1 MKKLGNDMMQK
12 WIASL
17 SLILFLFLIVFQSA
31 FANDD
36 CACHPFVNPHSQQ
49 YIIGYGSLI
58 ETTSKNAT
66 DPHSGI
72 NKPVWVD
79 HYQRGWFS
87 KGLSDG
93 FSTTYLGVIKNK
105 HARFNGTI
113 FNLPANSFK
122 NYDAR
127 EKYYCRV
134 LVTPHDIHLLT
145 GKKLPLGQFWIYE
158 LKPDLLAP
166 PSARYPIV
174 ESYVDIFLAGCF
186 EIEEKYHLKNFAAA
200 CVNTTSDWSLNWVN
214 DRIYPRRPSLYQ
226 PRALMIDKLLQQ
238 QIPQFFQQIKLES
251 YAA

>member
-1 MKKLGNDMMQK
+1 MST
-12 WIASL
+12 WIAKLNIIFFIL
-17 SLILFLFLIVFQSA
+17 SFSQMALA
-31 FANDD
+31 KEN
-36 CACHPFVNPHSQQ
+36 CPCHPLVNPNQSQ
-49 YIIGYGSLI
+49 YLIAYGSLI
-58 ETTSKNAT
+58 ETASKNST
-66 DPHSGI
+66 DPRSGI

>member
-1 MKKLGNDMMQK
+1 MPLVLGIKLNLIHQFESLECIQKGLEIQAIQNKVQSYFLTMKKLGNDMLQK

-93 FSTTYLGVIKNK
+93 FSTTYLGVIKSK

-113 FNLPANSFK
+113 F
-122 NYDAR
+122 
-127 EKYYCRV
+127 KY
-134 LVTPHDIHLLT
+134 
-145 GKKLPLGQFWIYE
+145 
-158 LKPDLLAP
+158 
-166 PSARYPIV
+166 
-174 ESYVDIFLAGCF
+174 IFL
-186 EIEEKYHLKNFAAA
+186 
-200 CVNTTSDWSLNWVN
+200 W
-214 DRIYPRRPSLYQ
+214 
-226 PRALMIDKLLQQ
+226 
-238 QIPQFFQQIKLES
+238 
-251 YAA
+251 